1 MVEVRDFTPFVTET
15 ELGASRGLRVNAIQI
30 RRSFAERFSDDE
42 LAARF
47 NGRPIV
53 LDEPVSVM
61 AMEFDPHGESGE
73 RRSRFPILFAVTDGA
88 GFVRIGGE
96 GAEPLALRAGQAV
109 LWPTGEL
116 FKAWAGDAGMK
127 AIGVEYLSTVP

>member
-1 MVEVRDFTPFVTET
+1 MVEVRDFTPFITDT
-15 ELGASRGLRVNAIQI
+15 ELGESRGLRVSAIQI
-30 RRSFAERFSDDE
+30 RRSFAETFSPDE
-42 LAARF
+42 LIARF
-47 NGRPIV
+47 RGAPIV

-61 AMEFDPHGESGE
+61 AMEFEPHGETGE
-73 RRSRFPILFAVTDGA
+73 RRSRFPILFAVTSGS

-96 GAEPLALRAGQAV
+96 HAERVPLNAGQAV

-116 FKAWAGDAGMK
+116 FKAWAGESGMT